1 MASQYY
7 GFNRGTDL
15 SPNAITT
22 GTSTGSTDVEV
33 RIDLTKGITRQ
44 DAYLILEAVIR
55 YIEDGR
61 STEIAS
67 I

>member
-1 MASQYY
+1 MASQYFGY
-7 GFNRGTDL
+7 NRGTDL